1 MSAPIHKD
9 LPLCC
14 CDRPAGGRCMLH
26 CVRVGGDVRGV
37 CPFLFS

>member
-14 CDRPAGGRCMLH
+14 CDRPGGRCMLH